1 MGMRVFKIVFTI
13 LFLVVPFVLLN
24 YGKWID
30 ATEEPVKSDIII
42 CLGGGTHHRTVRSK
56 ELLYAG
62 YAKENY
68 ILFVGEEARYNTR
81 KIKKSYPKLPTVIDE
96 SPKNTVEEIR
106 FIKQYMEKNNHK
118 SALIVTDPTH
128 SRRVKLLCSLI
139 PLGDVTQKFHIVSS
153 EVEWWS
159 VECYWCN
166 KRSWKLVKSES
177 IRILYT
183 LIFSESLRYD
193 PK

>member
-1 MGMRVFKIVFTI
+1 MRVFKIVFAI
-13 LFLVVPFVLLN
+13 LFLVAPFVLLN

-30 ATEEPVKSDIII
+30 ATEEPVESDIII
-42 CLGGGTHHRTVRSK
+42 CLGGGTHHRTIRSK

-68 ILFVGEEARYNTR
+68 ILFVGEDAKYNTR
-81 KIKKSYPKLPTVIDE
+81 NIKKRYPKLPTVIDE

-106 FIKQYMEKNNHK
+106 FIKQYMEKHHYK

-128 SRRVKLLCSLI
+128 SRRVRLLCALI
-139 PLGDVTQKFHIVSS
+139 SSGNVTQKFHIVSS
-153 EVEWWS
+153 EVEWWNA
-159 VECYWCN
+159 ECYWCN
-166 KRSWKLVKSES
+166 KRSRKLVNSES

-183 LIFSESLRYD
+183 LIFSGNLRYG